1 MTIALPKLCF
11 YRLDL
16 KYNGAA
22 YHGWQSQPSGRGIQ
36 DHVEK
41 ALKTFLRHD
50 LRVIAASRTDT
61 GVHAERQ
68 VAIFRSA
75 APYDHFRWMKSLQ
88 GLLPD
93 DVGVTRLAPVAEDF
107 HPIYAAKGKAYVYRI
122 WLEDYRHPMLLP
134 YCWPLGKALDVAA
147 IRAGAQALVGTHDYT
162 SFCAV
167 DSSAK
172 SKVRKVREIEVV
184 DKGPLIELWV
194 TGEGFLKQ
202 MIRNFAG
209 TLVDVGLK
217 KITPADVKTILETKD
232 REAAGRTA
240 PGAGLTLVEIY
251 FDEIPLLKDVL
262 TRRTNLFSIG
272 LV

>member
-1 MTIALPKLCF
+1 VTNPGV

-41 ALKTFLRHD
+41 ALKIFLRHD
-50 LRVIAASRTDT
+50 VRVIASSRTDT

-68 VAIFRSA
+68 VAIFRTA
-75 APYDHFRWMKSLQ
+75 APYDHFRWMKSLH
-88 GLLPD
+88 GLLPE
-93 DVGVTRLAPVAEDF
+93 DVGVTRLEPAAEDF
-107 HPIYAAKGKAYVYRI
+107 HPIYAAKGKTYVYRI
-122 WLEDYRHPMLLP
+122 WTQDFRHPMLLP
-134 YCWPLGKALDVAA
+134 YSWGLGKTLDVAA
-147 IRAGAQALVGTHDYT
+147 MREGAKALVGTHDYT

-172 SKVRKVREIEVV
+172 TKVRKVREIEVV
-184 DKGPLIELWV
+184 DKGPLIEVWV

-209 TLVDVGLK
+209 TLADVGLK
-217 KITPADVKTILETKD
+217 KIAPSDVQKILDAKD

-240 PGAGLTLVEIY
+240 PGSGLTLIEIY
-251 FDEIPLLKDVL
+251 FGEIPALKDVL
-262 TRRTNLFSIG
+262 AQRTQLFSIG
-272 LV
+272 LI